1 MWYEVS
7 QEVTELCRTQA
18 QEFIT
23 PKLFSFIRWIE
34 EKRAQNPL
42 CSLRTRSINKLW
54 DLPNGSF
61 YFDFASDRSK
71 FDELRKEEAEKRD
84 GYYEF
89 RIWYMNE
96 FDGLFP
102 FIAACPQ
109 NEQRNIAIAML
120 ERFSGVLIGYN
131 PEFDVVRQAEAN
143 INDFKNP
150 FKDFV
155 ADTILE
161 TLKTAGLLS

>member
-1 MWYEVS
+1 
-7 QEVTELCRTQA
+7 
-18 QEFIT
+18 
-23 PKLFSFIRWIE
+23 
-34 EKRAQNPL
+34 
-42 CSLRTRSINKLW
+42 
-54 DLPNGSF
+54 
-61 YFDFASDRSK
+61 
-71 FDELRKEEAEKRD
+71 
-84 GYYEF
+84 
-89 RIWYMNE
+89 
-96 FDGLFP
+96 
-102 FIAACPQ
+102 
-109 NEQRNIAIAML
+109 ML

>member
-7 QEVTELCRTQA
+7 QEVSELCRTQA
-18 QEFIT
+18 QAFVT
-23 PKLFSFIRWIE
+23 PKMVSFEGTIKE
-34 EKRAQNPL
+34 NLAQNRL
-42 CSLRTRSINKLW
+42 CWLHTRSINKLW

-61 YFDFASDRSK
+61 SFDFASDRSQ
-71 FDELRKEEAEKRD
+71 FDELRKEEGEKRN

-109 NEQRNIAIAML
+109 DEQRNIAVAML
-120 ERFSGVLIGYN
+120 ERFFVIHIGDS
-131 PEFDVVRQAEAN
+131 PEFQVVLKMEPR
-143 INDFKNP
+143 IDDFRNP

-155 ADTILE
+155 GDAILE